1 MKARLLFSLSFSLF
15 TMMAQA
21 QTQVTF
27 YTTMGNFV
35 ASMEE
40 AKRPITTTNFL
51 GLVKAKFYDG
61 IIFHRV
67 VKGFVIQGGDP
78 TGTGSG
84 GSGVTIPDEL
94 IPPFSNVQK
103 TLGMATSGPN
113 TATSQFYINLVDN
126 TRLDANYTAFGTV
139 ITNFSVVQAIGNVPV
154 VASRPVTPVVMDSV
168 RITFAPT
175 GVEHHVASSPDL
187 DIFPNP
193 VRSGSLVSVSSDTHY
208 QATVLLVDQLGRV
221 VYQTVKDIS
230 AGITTFTLDEAR
242 LDTFP
247 AGIYHL
253 SIAGNHVLLNRTFIL
268 LR

>member
-1 MKARLLFSLSFSLF
+1 MKTRLLFTIFLAF
-15 TMMAQA
+15 TAVCACA

-27 YTTMGNFV
+27 YTSMGNFV
-35 ASMEE
+35 ACMEQ

-51 GLVKAKFYDG
+51 NLVKNKFYDG

-94 IPPFSNVQK
+94 SPPFSNLQK

-113 TATSQFYINLVDN
+113 TATSQFYINLVNN
-126 TRLDANYTAFGTV
+126 TGLDANYTAFGTV

-154 VASRPVTPVVMDSV
+154 NGSRPITKVVMDSV

-175 GVEHHVASSPDL
+175 GVDRISAQSSDL
-187 DIFPNP
+187 SIFPNP
-193 VRSGSLVSVSSDTHY
+193 VTTGSVVSIHSSSRHAAKVAIY
-208 QATVLLVDQLGRV
+208 NQLGKQL
-221 VYQTVKDIS
+221 YCEDIYLS
-230 AGITTFTLDEAR
+230 AGVHQMSLGEMHAEN
-242 LDTFP
+242 FP
-247 AGIYHL
+247 QGLYYLIVT
-253 SIAGNHVLLNRTFIL
+253 GNNTISKHAFIVLR
-268 LR
+268 